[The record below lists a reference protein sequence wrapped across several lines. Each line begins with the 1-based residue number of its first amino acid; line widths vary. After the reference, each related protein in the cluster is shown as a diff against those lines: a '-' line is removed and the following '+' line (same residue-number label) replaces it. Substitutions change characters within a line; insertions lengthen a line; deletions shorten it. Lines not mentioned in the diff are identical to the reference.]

1 MSLIRVT
8 CTLPADVLRAADRL
22 GKHMDRSRSW
32 VVAEALRRYVS
43 RQPAPAPP
51 HGQVSESVA
60 PYAASAV
67 AAPEGVSILFDPEDL
82 AALCRRH
89 HISTLSLFGSVL
101 RDDFRF
107 DSDVD
112 LLVEF
117 EPDRTPGF
125 GIVAIERELSG
136 IFGGHRVD
144 LVTPIA
150 LHRLIRDRVLRE
162 ARKLYVAA

>member
-1 MSLIRVT
+1 MSLLRIT
-8 CTLPADVLRAADRL
+8 CTVPADVLKAADRL
-22 GKHMDRSRSW
+22 AKRLERSRSW
-32 VVAEALRRYVS
+32 VVTEALRRYVS

-51 HGQVSESVA
+51 HGRVSESVA

-67 AAPEGVSILFDPEDL
+67 AAAEGVSIRFDPEDL

-101 RDDFRF
+101 RDDFRR

-117 EPDRTPGF
+117 EPERTPGF

-144 LVTPIA
+144 LVTPTA

>member
-1 MSLIRVT
+1 MSLLRIT
-8 CTLPADVLRAADRL
+8 CTVPADVLKAADHLAERL
-22 GKHMDRSRSW
+22 ERSRSW
-32 VVAEALRRYVS
+32 VVTEALRRYVT
-43 RQPAPAPP
+43 RQPAPAQP
-51 HGQVSESVA
+51 HGRVLESVA
-60 PYAASAV
+60 PYAFGAV
-67 AAPEGVSILFDPEDL
+67 ATPEGVRIRFDPEDL

-101 RDDFRF
+101 RDDFRP

-117 EPDRTPGF
+117 EPEHTPGF

-144 LVTPIA
+144 LVTTVA

>member
-1 MSLIRVT
+1 MSLLRIT
-8 CTLPADVLRAADRL
+8 CTIPADVLKAADRL
-22 GKHMDRSRSW
+22 AKRLERSRSW

-51 HGQVSESVA
+51 HDRVSESVA
-60 PYAASAV
+60 PYAVSAV
-67 AAPEGVSILFDPEDL
+67 AAPEGVRIRFDPEDL

-89 HISTLSLFGSVL
+89 HVIKLSLFGSVL
-101 RDDFRF
+101 RDDFRP

-117 EPDRTPGF
+117 EPERTPGF

-162 ARKLYVAA
+162 ARELYVAA